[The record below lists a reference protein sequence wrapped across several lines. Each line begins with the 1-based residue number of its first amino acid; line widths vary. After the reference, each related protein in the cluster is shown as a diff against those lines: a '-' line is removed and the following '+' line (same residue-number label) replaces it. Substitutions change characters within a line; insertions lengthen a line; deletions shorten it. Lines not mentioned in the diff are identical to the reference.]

1 MKLSCVLVAAATLLG
16 GCSDR
21 RNDGK
26 RSVRE
31 PPRERRVIEP
41 PVGIVRALPPHLIRP
56 DGVGPYRLGERLSDL
71 LQQLPSGPRIALFE
85 IPGLLHRSLIRT
97 EDDTVLIGGEPGG
110 IATTVTVLGPEVA
123 RTESGIHVG
132 STRAEVLKA
141 LGPPVEELD
150 RARDPRMIAPS
161 ALPNA
166 RFIFEGERVAA
177 IVVASDGTGAPT
189 SAVRAVPRDA
199 GTDTACP
206 RPASTARSVGA
217 CLTGAGELVEIG
229 DNEITVRAAES
240 ERVIAKFSVPNKIV
254 FALPLRT
261 ADGRDELAVV
271 MEAEDEQVRRWI
283 LSSYRFTTSAIRPT
297 IDKEQLYQLSAS
309 NARWIG
315 ADLREVDLYLELAI
329 RSDAIEVGGLL
340 TTRVAEG
347 KTWRDVVVISTTSAT
362 RRPGKSASSPDAT
375 DAGAS
380 DAGTD
385 VSAGSGA
392 NPAKP

>member
-21 RNDGK
+21 RNDGN

-41 PVGIVRALPPHLIRP
+41 PPTVRALPPHLIRP

-132 STRAEVLKA
+132 STRAEVLQA

-150 RARDPRMIAPS
+150 RARDPDMIAPS

-166 RFIFEGERVAA
+166 RFLFEGERVAA
-177 IVVASDGTGAPT
+177 IVVAADGSSGPT
-189 SAVRAVPRDA
+189 SAVRPVARDA
-199 GTDTACP
+199 GADSACP
-206 RPASTARSVGA
+206 RPASTERAFGA
-217 CLTGAGELVEIG
+217 CLTGAGELVEVS
-229 DNEITVRAAES
+229 DNEVTVRAAGS
-240 ERVIAKFSVPNKIV
+240 DRTIWRFPVPHKIV
-254 FALPLRT
+254 FARPLR
-261 ADGRDELAVV
+261 APDGRDELAIV
-271 MEAEDEQVRRWI
+271 METEDDQVRRWI
-283 LSSYRFTTSAIRPT
+283 LSSYRFATGRYALTVE
-297 IDKEQLYQLSAS
+297 KQQLYQLSAS

-340 TTRVAEG
+340 TTRVAG
-347 KTWRDVVVISTTSAT
+347 KPWRDVVVISTVSAA
-362 RRPGKSASSPDAT
+362 RRQGKSASPDAT
-375 DAGAS
+375 GAGVS